1 MAAVAGVC
9 FLSAPASGPALAGDD
24 VDEGVVATGC
34 SSRSGGRAGSSENT
48 SEVEGGG
55 GRGGFCL
62 IGVPL
67 VGDVDVPEG
76 GVVAAVAVGGV
87 TGVGRGAGAGSAFG
101 ALEEDE
107 ELCSLSGGPEMPV
120 GASAGAVEVEEAVGT
135 GGVG

>member
-9 FLSAPASGPALAGDD
+9 FLSAPDSGPALAGDD
-24 VDEGVVATGC
+24 VGEGVAPTGC

-76 GVVAAVAVGGV
+76 GLVAAVAVGGAR
-87 TGVGRGAGAGSAFG
+87 GVGRETGAGSAF

-120 GASAGAVEVEEAVGT
+120 GASAGAVEVEEEAVGT